1 MEPTTLSNASAT
13 QIIKTAI
20 PTAIIGAALG
30 ASASGDIPAW
40 LQKMAQDWGPG
51 FVLWLGF
58 FFAVIYYLPRDVLTK
73 FVDAHQ
79 AQAVA
84 ISSISRSLEEMS
96 GNTGKLEMKIDAI
109 LAHQEQIK
117 IELSVGADR
126 FKRLEEHLLY
136 DPTSRA

>member
-1 MEPTTLSNASAT
+1 MEPTTLPNTSAN

-20 PTAIIGAALG
+20 PTALIGAALG
-30 ASASGDIPAW
+30 ASASGDLPAW
-40 LQKMAQDWGPG
+40 LQRIAEQWGPG

-58 FFAVIYYLPRDVLTK
+58 FLAVIYYLPRDVIAK
-73 FVDAHQ
+73 FVSAQQGQ
-79 AQAVA
+79 AIAMA
-84 ISSISRSLEEMS
+84 SISRSLEEMS
-96 GNTGKLEMKIDAI
+96 GQSGKLETKIDAI

-136 DPTSRA
+136 DPASRA